1 MDAEMQKKRD
11 RLVKILAVA
20 VTLLLVVVYFL
31 PAWWV
36 SLTAPQYPKDAFPD
50 GVRINFHLN
59 GVFNGCKLLH
69 KAEVEE
75 NHALDCVHEM
85 DAINHFVG
93 MYPIASGGVLEK
105 FFSPFLM
112 GMLAVMILGFAIK
125 SSGQRTL
132 VLSVGFGAIAIWM
145 AMAYYGPGG
154 IRLQSESYL
163 SAMVTAMGQGEEET
177 GEDISP
183 IIAKLRKSLE
193 ESGDSSLTSAK
204 ELKATLD
211 RAGQGGLQAT
221 LDRLH
226 AGSGSAVGRGK
237 MLKDILADAKRSAK
251 PGRSR
256 DISILRASFEAD
268 QDRRPPAAREKWS
281 GSGKQVLFWNYKKGL
296 GRWFNNPKEINPM
309 VKTMT
314 LVGTLLF
321 WGIILVMIA
330 LVALTRK
337 TGSLFYYVLAV
348 GPLVLPLG
356 FLVEYAG
363 WLWWYG
369 HSLNTMGAFT
379 LKPFMPTVLGDGKV
393 AQFTTHS
400 YPTIGFF
407 LMLASSLMVAL
418 ALLLRRKQ
426 LREEGISAI

>member
-1 MDAEMQKKRD
+1 MELSMQEKRD
-11 RLVKILAVA
+11 RLVKVLAVA
-20 VTLLLVVVYFL
+20 AALLLVLIYYL

-36 SLTAPQYPKDAFPD
+36 SLTAPQYPKDAFPQ

-59 GVFNGCKLLH
+59 GVFNGCKLQH

-75 NHALDCVHEM
+75 TRALDCVHEM

-112 GMLAVMILGFAIK
+112 SMLGVMILGFAIR
-125 SSGQRTL
+125 SSQRRTI
-132 VLSVGFGAIAIWM
+132 VLSVGFGIIAIWM
-145 AMAYYGPGG
+145 AMAWYGPGG
-154 IRLQSESYL
+154 VRLQSESYL

-183 IIAKLRKSLE
+183 IIAQLKKSLE
-193 ESGDSSLTSAK
+193 ESGDSSLTSA
-204 ELKATLD
+204 EDLKKTLD
-211 RAGQGGLQAT
+211 RAGGQDGLQAT

-226 AGSGSAVGRGK
+226 AGSGSTVGRGK

-251 PGRSR
+251 PGKSR

-268 QDRRPPAAREKWS
+268 QERRPQAAREKWT
-281 GSGKQVLFWNYKKGL
+281 GSGRQLLFWNYKKGL

-309 VKTMT
+309 VKTMSFIGT
-314 LVGTLLF
+314 LVF
-321 WGIILVMIA
+321 WGVIVAMIG
-330 LVALTRK
+330 LIVLTRK
-337 TGSLFYYVLAV
+337 TGSIFYYLLAV
-348 GPLVLPLG
+348 GPLILPLG
-356 FLVEYAG
+356 FLVEYTG

-369 HSLNTMGAFT
+369 HSLNDMGAFT
-379 LKPFMPTVLGDGKV
+379 LKAFMPTVFGDGKV

-400 YPTIGFF
+400 YPSIGFG
-407 LMLASSLMVAL
+407 LMLLMAAMTGL

-426 LREEGISAI
+426 LLEQEG

>member
-1 MDAEMQKKRD
+1 MQDKRD

-20 VTLLLVVVYFL
+20 AALLLVVIYYL

-36 SLTAPQYPKDAFPD
+36 SLTAPQYPKDAFPQ

-59 GVFNGCKLLH
+59 GVFNGCKLQH

-105 FFSPFLM
+105 FFAPFLM
-112 GMLAVMILGFAIK
+112 SMLGVMILGFAIDNANR
-125 SSGQRTL
+125 RTV
-132 VLSVGFGAIAIWM
+132 VLAIGFGAIAIWM
-145 AMAYYGPGG
+145 AMAWYGPGG
-154 IRLQSESYL
+154 IKYQSEGYL

-183 IIAKLRKSLE
+183 IIARLRKSLE
-193 ESGDSSLTSAK
+193 ASGDSSLTSAK
-204 ELKATLD
+204 DLKATLE
-211 RAGQGGLQAT
+211 RADQGGLQAT
-221 LDRLH
+221 LNRLH
-226 AGSGSAVGRGK
+226 SGSGSAVGRGK
-237 MLKDILADAKRSAK
+237 MLKDILAEARKSAK
-251 PGRSR
+251 PGKAR

-268 QDRRPPAAREKWS
+268 QDRRPPAARQKWT
-281 GSGKQVLFWNYKKGL
+281 GSGRQVLFWNYKKGL

-309 VKTMT
+309 VKTMSV
-314 LVGTLLF
+314 VGTIVF
-321 WGIILVMIA
+321 WGVIVVMIA
-330 LVALTRK
+330 LIALSRK
-337 TGSLFYYVLAV
+337 TGSIFYYLLAL
-348 GPLVLPLG
+348 GPMILPIG
-356 FLVEYAG
+356 FLAEYTG

-369 HSLNTMGAFT
+369 HSLNAMGAFT
-379 LKPFMPTVLGDGKV
+379 LKPFMPTVFGDGKV

-400 YPTIGFF
+400 YPTIGFGV
-407 LMLASSLMVAL
+407 MVVMAAMVAL

-426 LREEGISAI
+426 LQEAA

>member
-1 MDAEMQKKRD
+1 MEAEAQEKRD

-20 VTLLLVVVYFL
+20 ATLLLVVIYYM

-36 SLTAPQYPKDAFPD
+36 SLTAPQYPKDAFPQ

-59 GVFNGCKLLH
+59 GVFNGCKLQH

-75 NHALDCVHEM
+75 TRALDCVHEM

-112 GMLAVMILGFAIK
+112 SMLGVMLLGFAIRNAK
-125 SSGQRTL
+125 WRTL

-154 IRLQSESYL
+154 IKLQSEGYL

-204 ELKATLD
+204 QLKETLN
-211 RAGQGGLQAT
+211 RAGANSLQAT
-221 LDRLH
+221 LNRLH
-226 AGSGSAVGRGK
+226 SGSGSTVGRGK
-237 MLKDILADAKRSAK
+237 MLKDILAEAKKSAK
-251 PGRSR
+251 PGRAR
-256 DISILRASFEAD
+256 DVAILRASFEAD
-268 QDRRPPAAREKWS
+268 QERRPPAAREKWT

-296 GRWFNNPKEINPM
+296 GRWFNNPSEIDPM
-309 VKTMT
+309 VKTMK
-314 LVGTLLF
+314 LVGTLVF
-321 WGIILVMIA
+321 WGVIVVMVA
-330 LVALTRK
+330 LVFLSRK
-337 TGSLFYYVLAV
+337 TGSVFYYLLAA
-348 GPLVLPLG
+348 GPLILPAA

-369 HSLNTMGAFT
+369 HSLNAMGAFT
-379 LKPFMPTVLGDGKV
+379 LKPFMPTVFGDGKV

-400 YPTIGFF
+400 YPSIGFG
-407 LMLASSLMVAL
+407 LMVVMAAMVAL
-418 ALLLRRKQ
+418 ALLLRRKE